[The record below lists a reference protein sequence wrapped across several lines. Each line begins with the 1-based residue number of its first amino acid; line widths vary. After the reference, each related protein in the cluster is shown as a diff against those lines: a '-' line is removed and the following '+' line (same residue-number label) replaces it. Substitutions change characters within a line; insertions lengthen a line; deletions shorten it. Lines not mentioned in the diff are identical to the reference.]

1 MRRINW
7 DKNIL
12 GADGITRTRGEIE
25 AFFLN
30 EFENKIR
37 QNLNNLSTDVDLVPS
52 LQHDIVIISRLLR
65 MILLAQPQRLVSIK
79 NRWILRKQAYLN
91 ELALLG
97 LSQDD
102 IDKRMARFNKK
113 ILDAFNYDGFRDA
126 KLNRLAVVLNVKSCL
141 YCNQQ
146 YTIALGKTLKSRKRI
161 SLWGSDA
168 YIQFDHFFNKSKCP
182 ILSMSLYN
190 LIPSCP
196 LCNQKKSANDYSLQ
210 LHPYVENL
218 NDKIHFR
225 IKDPKVLISPFF
237 NSIDLLEV
245 EIETKGNTPAENNEL
260 KKFVEN
266 LELERRYARHLDIV
280 KELECAKYL
289 DAYYNSNITVISQD
303 IADKIKAAGFDHKA
317 IAMRHFKGFYDNP
330 DDINKRPLSK
340 FCQDIYDQLIVH

>member
-1 MRRINW
+1 MRKIDW
-7 DKNIL
+7 DKEIL
-12 GADGITRTRGEIE
+12 GADGVIRNRGEIE

-30 EFENKIR
+30 EFEDKIR
-37 QNLNNLSTDVDLVPS
+37 QNLNDLRADVDLVPS
-52 LQHDIVIISRLLR
+52 LRQDIVIVSRLLR

-79 NRWILRKQAYLN
+79 NCWISRKRVYIN
-91 ELALLG
+91 ELSQPG

-102 IDKRMARFNKK
+102 IDKRMAKLNKK
-113 ILDAFNYDGFRDA
+113 ILDAFNYDGFREA

-225 IKDPKVLISPFF
+225 IKDPKALVSPFF

-245 EIETKGNTPAENNEL
+245 VIETKGNTPPEDNEL
-260 KKFVEN
+260 KDFVEN

-289 DAYYNSNITVISQD
+289 EAYYNKSITLISD
-303 IADKIKAAGFDHKA
+303 RISKRIKAAGIDHKA

-340 FCQDIYDQLIVH
+340 FCQDIYDQLIIS